1 LADVKIYLSEEL
13 EEQFKRR
20 SMETYGYGRGS
31 ISKAGAE
38 AIQRWTSERDA
49 ITSEYRLTKEPVRRF
64 RGLLKQLRTTS
75 VGLQH
80 EERRIRSKKSL
91 GAR

>member
-1 LADVKIYLSEEL
+1 LADVKIYLSEEV

-49 ITSEYRLTKEPVRRF
+49 ITSEYRPCE
-64 RGLLKQLRTTS
+64 RTSQAFSWS
-75 VGLQH
+75 V
-80 EERRIRSKKSL
+80 K
-91 GAR
+91 AT

>member
-1 LADVKIYLSEEL
+1 MADVKIYLSEEL

-49 ITSEYRLTKEPVRRF
+49 ITS
-64 RGLLKQLRTTS
+64 
-75 VGLQH
+75 
-80 EERRIRSKKSL
+80 
-91 GAR
+91 

>member
-1 LADVKIYLSEEL
+1 MADVKIYLSEEL

-38 AIQRWTSERDA
+38 AIEVDVRKRCNHLRVSTCERTSQA
-49 ITSEYRLTKEPVRRF
+49 FSW
-64 RGLLKQLRTTS
+64 S
-75 VGLQH
+75 V
-80 EERRIRSKKSL
+80 K
-91 GAR
+91 AT

>member
-38 AIQRWTSERDA
+38 AIQRWTSERDT
-49 ITSEYRLTKEPVRRF
+49 ITSEYRLVKEPVRRF
-64 RGLLKQLRTTS
+64 RGLLKNLKTTS
-75 VGLQH
+75 VELQH
-80 EERRIRSKKSL
+80 EERRIRSRRSF
-91 GAR
+91 GAK

>member
-1 LADVKIYLSEEL
+1 MADVKIYLSEEL

-49 ITSEYRLTKEPVRRF
+49 ITSEYRLLKEPIKRF
-64 RGLLKQLRTTS
+64 RGLLKNLKTTS
-75 VGLQH
+75 LELQH
-80 EERRIRSKKSL
+80 EETRIRTERSL
-91 GAR
+91 GAK